1 MGIFVHLGKGQALK
15 DLMCAAAF
23 SAGYLKIFQ
32 DDVTWD
38 MLLLSLSLSFFTGNC
53 EKCMSSFFS
62 KYKFLA
68 FS

>member
-38 MLLLSLSLSFFTGNC
+38 MLLSISLSLFHWKLRKMHEFILF
-53 EKCMSSFFS
+53 KV
-62 KYKFLA
+62 
-68 FS
+68 